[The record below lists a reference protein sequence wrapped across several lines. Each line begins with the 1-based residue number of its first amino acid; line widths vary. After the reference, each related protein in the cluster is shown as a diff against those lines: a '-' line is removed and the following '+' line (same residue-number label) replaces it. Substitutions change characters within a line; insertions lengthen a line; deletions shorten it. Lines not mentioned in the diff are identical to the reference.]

1 MKKITKKILSLVT
14 ATSIA
19 LLCFSACIN
28 KEEKQPLSKTD
39 IFMGTACTVKIF
51 DNPKEKYIEEAF
63 DKIQEIENKM
73 SINIENSELI
83 QVNNSSGKNPVKVS
97 DESYYVIKKGKEF
110 SELSEGKFDITI
122 GPLVKLW
129 GIGTESAK
137 IPLKNE
143 IEEKISLIDYKDIE
157 LDEDNK
163 EVYLEKEGMI
173 IDLGGIA
180 KGYTADVIKDQL
192 IKNGVN
198 KAIINM
204 GGNILVV
211 GNKINGDPWN
221 IGIQDP
227 FTPRGNYLGIISVT
241 DKSVVTSGIYERF
254 LEQDG
259 KRYHHILNP
268 FTGYPWES
276 NLAGISI
283 ISDKSIDGDALSTT
297 VFSMGAEKGLE
308 FVEELENIEAIFIT
322 KDKRVLVSSG
332 IKEKFKLTNEEYEI
346 VN

>member
-1 MKKITKKILSLVT
+1 MKNIGMKIFSLVIT
-14 ATSIA
+14 AAIV
-19 LLCFSACIN
+19 LLCFSACDN
-28 KEEKQPLSKTD
+28 KVEKQPLSKTD

-51 DNPKEKYIEEAF
+51 DNPEEKYIEEAF
-63 DKIQEIENKM
+63 EKIKEIEDKM
-73 SINIENSELI
+73 SINKEDSELI

-110 SELSEGKFDITI
+110 SALSEGKFDITI

-129 GIGTESAK
+129 GIGTENAR
-137 IPLKNE
+137 IPSNNE
-143 IEEKISLIDYKDIE
+143 IEEKKSLIDYNNIE

-163 EVYLEKEGMI
+163 KVYLKKEGMV

-204 GGNILVV
+204 GGNILTI
-211 GNKINGDPWN
+211 GNKMNGEPWN

-227 FTPRGNYLGIISVT
+227 FNPRGEYLGIISVT

-254 LEQDG
+254 LEYEG

-276 NLAGISI
+276 DLAGISI
-283 ISDKSIDGDALSTT
+283 ISEKSIDGDALSTT
-297 VFSMGAEKGLE
+297 VFSMGVEKGLE
-308 FVEELENIEAIFIT
+308 FIEQLENIEAIFVT
-322 KDKRVLVSSG
+322 KNNKVFLSSG
-332 IKEKFKLTNEEYEI
+332 ISENFKLSNEKYKI
-346 VN
+346 VK